1 MALNFVLRGPRKMTM
16 RIASVRYSRTPRWTV
31 SRVMGILLIGLG
43 VLVLAFLGT
52 IIFIILFLQWGGTFV
67 GVG

>member
-1 MALNFVLRGPRKMTM
+1 
-16 RIASVRYSRTPRWTV
+16 
-31 SRVMGILLIGLG
+31 MGILLIGLG